1 MRKIAKLIVHCSD
14 TETGTTAAIRAY
26 HTRPVA
32 QGGRGWSDIGY
43 HWVIE
48 RDGSLH
54 AGRDE
59 AIVGAHC
66 EGDNFDSIGICMVG
80 VADFTREQLATM
92 RKLIRMKLR
101 DFGLPPEAVHAHY
114 EMPSGI
120 RQGKSCPNLKGSVI
134 RFIIEEEKS

>member
-1 MRKIAKLIVHCSD
+1 MRQIAKIIVHCSD

-26 HTRPVA
+26 HMRPVA
-32 QGGRGWSDIGY
+32 QGGRGWNDIGY

-59 AIVGAHC
+59 AEVGAHC
-66 EGDNFDSIGICMVG
+66 EGDNSDSIGICMVG
-80 VADFTREQLATM
+80 VADFAPCQLLTM
-92 RKLIRMKLR
+92 RKLLRMKVR
-101 DFGLPPEAVHAHY
+101 DFGLSPADVHCHY

-120 RQGKSCPNLKGSVI
+120 KQGKTCPNIKGPIV
-134 RFIIEEEKS
+134 RFIVEEEKP